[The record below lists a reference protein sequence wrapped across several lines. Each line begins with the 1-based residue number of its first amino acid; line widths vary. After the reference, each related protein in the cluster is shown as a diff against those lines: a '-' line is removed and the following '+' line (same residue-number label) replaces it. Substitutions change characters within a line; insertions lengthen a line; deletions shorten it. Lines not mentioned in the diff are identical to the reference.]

1 MQRSHEYDYKLS
13 PMSPPRRSSQG
24 PQIHLCSV
32 AKFTSG
38 GTIVLAPPLLITQQ
52 RLHTSPTG
60 FFHVWFKEWSITY
73 CQGERLAHLGGL

>member
-1 MQRSHEYDYKLS
+1 MQLSREYDCKLS
-13 PMSPPRRSSQG
+13 PMSPPRESSYG

-32 AKFTSG
+32 ANFPSG
-38 GTIVLAPPLLITQQ
+38 GTIVFAPPLLMTQQ

-73 CQGERLAHLGGL
+73 CQGERLAPLGGL